1 MGKMIN
7 KKFAEI
13 TKCLSESSK
22 DLRVQYLIVFEEGRL
37 EWYGD
42 YQLNTEQNV
51 EEKVEEKMEDEMPLH
66 APIQTYTNSTES
78 IGISVIDV
86 DMNVIRKYGRVDSE
100 DDKDSQSGYD
110 GSEREDSMI
119 IHSDDTD
126 DDIKQFIPTE
136 DDEDVIKENEAVSNQ
151 LDDKEIIQKNVQ
163 KIEKNEDEKK
173 DKMKNIKKNLEN
185 IKIEKIA
192 NDEKIKK
199 DEIEI
204 EEKKKLVQMKES
216 VDTKK
221 EKKKSVNEKKKRNCI
236 LINHLHMNRELLMQ
250 CGGAMWLRLKIFAL
264 LHHLMRINH
273 CLHLKKRFC
282 PR

>member
-1 MGKMIN
+1 MG
-7 KKFAEI
+7 
-13 TKCLSESSK
+13 
-22 DLRVQYLIVFEEGRL
+22 
-37 EWYGD
+37 
-42 YQLNTEQNV
+42 
-51 EEKVEEKMEDEMPLH
+51 
-66 APIQTYTNSTES
+66 
-78 IGISVIDV
+78 DV
-86 DMNVIRKYGRVDSE
+86 
-100 DDKDSQSGYD
+100 
-110 GSEREDSMI
+110 
-119 IHSDDTD
+119 
-126 DDIKQFIPTE
+126 
-136 DDEDVIKENEAVSNQ
+136 
-151 LDDKEIIQKNVQ
+151 
-163 KIEKNEDEKK
+163 KK

-221 EKKKSVNEKKKRNCI
+221 KKKKRNCI